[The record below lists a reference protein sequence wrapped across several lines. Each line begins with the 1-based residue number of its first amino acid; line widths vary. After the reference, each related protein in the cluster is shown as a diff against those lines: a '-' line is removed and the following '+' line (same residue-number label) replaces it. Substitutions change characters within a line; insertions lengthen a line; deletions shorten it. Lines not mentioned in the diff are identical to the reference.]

1 MNASA
6 FREGD
11 WKDTGIVLVISI
23 LNKKGTAGDLCMVNL
38 RSANTNDRED
48 DEILWEN
55 LGTDSFTLAR
65 VTLNLNLSKRSPCK
79 EILNPDPSKISVLK
93 LGKRSVYKV
102 EFVCTNWRE
111 GGLV

>member
-1 MNASA
+1 MFKLCWNGKIVYHVEAIRQMTADLSEVKTSWRRKTFDECRQSA
-6 FREGD
+6 PAD
-11 WKDTGIVLVISI
+11 VCVPYHYH
-23 LNKKGTAGDLCMVNL
+23 V
-38 RSANTNDRED
+38 
-48 DEILWEN
+48 
-55 LGTDSFTLAR
+55 

-93 LGKRSVYKV
+93 LEKRSVYKV